1 MAATTQRC
9 FPCCCWPIWTRFGLG
24 QKIVLEAWL
33 SGMNTEKQQN
43 NSGVSR
49 RDFLLGAVTG
59 GAVVISGGLLGGCE
73 RRKPLAATFIGR
85 VERYGADIASV
96 IFAGLREVGVLPHE
110 IRGKRILLK
119 PNLVEPHAGVGCI
132 NTHPLVVRGAAE
144 AFLRYGA
151 AQVLVAEGPGHC
163 RDSLLVLEESGMR
176 EVLREDRIPFIDLN
190 YVNGY
195 TVANAGRFTNLAT
208 LTFPET
214 VKQVD
219 WIVSMPKMKTHHW
232 AGVTLSMKNMFGILP
247 GNYYGWPKNLLHF
260 KGIEKSIIDIN
271 ATVQPHFAIVDGI
284 VGMEGDGPIMGTPR
298 QAGVLVMGRSL
309 PAVDATC
316 ARVMGI
322 DPKKVGYLAAASERL
337 GPISESAIVQHGET
351 VRSVRT
357 DFTLLDYIPAHKG
370 LRLL

>member
-1 MAATTQRC
+1 
-9 FPCCCWPIWTRFGLG
+9 
-24 QKIVLEAWL
+24 
-33 SGMNTEKQQN
+33 MNTEKQQN

-59 GAVVISGGLLGGCE
+59 GAVVMSGGLLLGGCE
-73 RRKPLAATFIGR
+73 RRKSLAITFIGR

-163 RDSLLVLEESGMR
+163 RDSLLVLEESGMG

-190 YVNGY
+190 HVNGY
-195 TVANAGRFTNLAT
+195 TIANAGRFTNLAT
-208 LTFPET
+208 LTLPET

-219 WIVSMPKMKTHHW
+219 WIVSMPKMKTHH
-232 AGVTLSMKNMFGILP
+232 
-247 GNYYGWPKNLLHF
+247 
-260 KGIEKSIIDIN
+260 
-271 ATVQPHFAIVDGI
+271 
-284 VGMEGDGPIMGTPR
+284 
-298 QAGVLVMGRSL
+298 
-309 PAVDATC
+309 
-316 ARVMGI
+316 
-322 DPKKVGYLAAASERL
+322 
-337 GPISESAIVQHGET
+337 
-351 VRSVRT
+351 
-357 DFTLLDYIPAHKG
+357 
-370 LRLL
+370 